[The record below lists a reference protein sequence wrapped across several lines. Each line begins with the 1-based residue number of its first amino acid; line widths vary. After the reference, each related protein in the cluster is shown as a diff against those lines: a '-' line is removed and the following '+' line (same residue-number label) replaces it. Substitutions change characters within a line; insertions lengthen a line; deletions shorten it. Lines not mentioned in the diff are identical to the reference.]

1 MASYKVI
8 IFTYVTDNLKLKT
21 MLESEI
27 YDWLKKENINTP
39 QYQLFGIADVVDVNF
54 YPVALKI
61 ESAKVVHKS
70 DFGGVVIDIKN
81 KEELQQAQKT
91 ILANIKTHGVELDST
106 DHLIATQ
113 MCKGIELF
121 FGVVTDPV
129 FEKVIVFGAGGIFV
143 ELFKDVCFID
153 SEADEEE
160 IKRAILQTK
169 ISALFTTGFRGTKY
183 DLKPI
188 IDLIKKL
195 QKIEASELDF
205 NPVILTQ
212 TSLTVVDARAK
223 FDKIP
228 VQTKKLRHSPEIF
241 NPQKIAIIG
250 ASQHAEKVGYAVAEN
265 ASHYKDVYL
274 VNPNLDTLFNKKVY
288 KTIAEL
294 PNVDTAVMAI
304 PAKAIKQTIL
314 DLVPKGIKN
323 IIIITAGFKEVGE
336 DESFL
341 AALAAEYNLNIIGP
355 NCLGMVAKNINLT
368 FGTSDVKPGPV
379 NLISQSGAILAE
391 LMDKAAEDNI
401 GFDNII
407 SVGNMADVDFADLIN
422 SYEGT
427 SPLNLYIEGVEHGKN
442 LLRAI
447 RKSKAPVNVFKA
459 GKSKAAQKAAFSH
472 TGNLSG
478 NYEMFLGLL
487 KSTGVKF
494 INNIN
499 GLLYPHQ
506 FKKILVITNAGGP
519 GTVMSDLISDK
530 MFELNAAQIE
540 QLNKVLPSN
549 WSKNNPIDI
558 IGEATHER
566 YLTTLKVADEFGAD
580 AIYIIITPQFMT
592 DVDQIAAIF
601 TENTFKTEVFPIFLG
616 GEMVESARKFL
627 HQNKIPFFEELNDA
641 ASFL

>member
-1 MASYKVI
+1 
-8 IFTYVTDNLKLKT
+8 

-39 QYQLFGIADVVDVNF
+39 QYQLFGIDQEADVDF

-70 DFGGVVIDIKN
+70 DVGGVVIDIKN
-81 KEELQQAQKT
+81 HEELQQAQKT
-91 ILANIKTHGVELDST
+91 ILSKIKAHGINLDST
-106 DHLIATQ
+106 DRLIATQ

-129 FEKVIVFGAGGIFV
+129 FEKVVVFGTGGIFV

-153 SEADEEE
+153 SEADEDE

-183 DLKPI
+183 DIAPV

-195 QKIEASELDF
+195 QKTEASELDF
-205 NPVILTQ
+205 NPVILTAN
-212 TSLTVVDARAK
+212 SLTVVDARAK

-228 VQTKKLRHSPEIF
+228 PQTKKLRRSPEIF
-241 NPQKIAIIG
+241 NPQKIAVIG

-265 ASHYKDVYL
+265 ASAYKDVYL
-274 VNPNLDTLFNKKVY
+274 VNPNLDTLFGKKVY

-294 PNVDTAVMAI
+294 PEVDTAVLAI

-314 DLVPKGIKN
+314 DLVTKGVKN

-336 DESFL
+336 DEKFL
-341 AALAAEYNLNIIGP
+341 ADLATEHNLNIIGP
-355 NCLGMVAKNINLT
+355 NCLGIVAKNINLT
-368 FGTSDVKPGPV
+368 FGTSDVKEGRV
-379 NLISQSGAILAE
+379 NLISQSGAILSE
-391 LMDKAAEDNI
+391 LMDKAAIENI

-407 SVGNMADVDFADLIN
+407 SVGNMADVDFADIIN
-422 SYEGT
+422 SFEGVN
-427 SPLNLYIEGVEHGKN
+427 PLNLYIEGIEHGKN

-447 RKSKAPVNVFKA
+447 RQSKVPVNIFKA

-478 NYEMFLGLL
+478 NYEMFMGLL
-487 KSTGVKF
+487 KRAGAHFLNDT
-494 INNIN
+494 N

-506 FKKILVITNAGGP
+506 FNKILVITNAGGP

-530 MFELNAAQIE
+530 MFELGTSHIE
-540 QLNKVLPSN
+540 ELNKVLPSN
-549 WSKNNPIDI
+549 WSKNNPVDI

-566 YLTTLKVADEFGAD
+566 YLSTLKVADNFGAD
-580 AIYIIITPQFMT
+580 AIYVIITPQLMT

-601 TENTFKTEVFPIFLG
+601 TDNKFKTEIFPIFLG
-616 GEMVESARKFL
+616 GEMVESARKIL
-627 HQNKIPFFEELNDA
+627 HQNKIAFFNELNDA

>member
-1 MASYKVI
+1 
-8 IFTYVTDNLKLKT
+8 

-27 YDWLKKENINTP
+27 YDWLKKEDINAP
-39 QYQLFGIADVVDVNF
+39 QYQRFNLNDDIDPKF

-70 DFGGVVIDIKN
+70 DFGGVVVGIKN
-81 KEELQQAQKT
+81 REELKEAQQT
-91 ILANIKTHGVELDST
+91 ILSNINAHGITLDEN
-106 DHLIATQ
+106 DHLIATE

-129 FEKVIVFGAGGIFV
+129 FEKVIVFGTGGIFV

-183 DLKPI
+183 DIQPVI
-188 IDLIKKL
+188 ALIKKL

-205 NPVILTQ
+205 NPVILTEN
-212 TSLTVVDARAK
+212 SLTVVDARAK

-228 VQTKKLRHSPEIF
+228 AQTKKLRHSPEIF
-241 NPQKIAIIG
+241 NPQKIAVIG
-250 ASQHAEKVGYAVAEN
+250 ASQNAVKVGYAVAEN
-265 ASHYKDVYL
+265 ASHKENVYL
-274 VNPNLDTLFNKKVY
+274 VNPKLETLFGKKVY
-288 KTIAEL
+288 NSIAEL
-294 PNVDTAVMAI
+294 PEVDTAVMAI
-304 PAKAIKQTIL
+304 PAQAIKQTIL

-323 IIIITAGFKEVGE
+323 IVIITAGFKEVGE
-336 DESFL
+336 DEGFL
-341 AALAAEYNLNIIGP
+341 AELAAEHGLNIIGP
-355 NCLGMVAKNINLT
+355 NCLGVVANGHNLT
-368 FGTSDVKPGPV
+368 FATKDVKQGRV
-379 NLISQSGAILAE
+379 NIISQSGAILSE
-391 LMDKAAEDNI
+391 LMDKAALENI

-422 SYEGT
+422 SFDGT
-427 SPLNLYIEGVEHGKN
+427 SPLNLYVEGVEHGKN

-447 RKSKAPVNVFKA
+447 RKSKVPINIFKA

-487 KSTGVKF
+487 KSAGAKF
-494 INNIN
+494 LNDTN
-499 GLLYPHQ
+499 GLLYPHN

-519 GTVMSDLISDK
+519 GTVMSDFINDK
-530 MFELNAAQIE
+530 MFELSATHIE

-566 YLTTLKVADEFGAD
+566 YLSTLKVADEFGAD
-580 AIYIIITPQFMT
+580 AIYVIITPQFMT
-592 DVDQIAAIF
+592 DVDEIAAIF
-601 TENTFKTEVFPIFLG
+601 TDNKFKTEVFPIFLG

-627 HQNKIPFFEELNDA
+627 HENKVPYFIELNDA
-641 ASFL
+641 ASFLPMP

>member
-1 MASYKVI
+1 
-8 IFTYVTDNLKLKT
+8 

-39 QYQLFGIADVVDVNF
+39 QYRLFGISDEVDVNF

-70 DFGGVVIDIKN
+70 DVGGVVIDIKN
-81 KEELQQAQKT
+81 REELLQAQKT
-91 ILANIKTHGVELDST
+91 ILANIKAHGIVLDNT

-129 FEKVIVFGAGGIFV
+129 FEKVIVFGTGGIFV

-160 IKRAILQTK
+160 IKQAILQTK
-169 ISALFTTGFRGTKY
+169 ISTLFTTGFRGIKY
-183 DLKPI
+183 NMSLV

-205 NPVILTQ
+205 NPVILTAE
-212 TSLTVVDARAK
+212 SLTVVDARAK
-223 FDKIP
+223 FDSIP
-228 VQTKKLRHSPEIF
+228 AQTKKLRQSPEIF

-250 ASQHAEKVGYAVAEN
+250 ASQHTEKVGYAVAEN
-265 ASHYKDVYL
+265 ASASKDVYL
-274 VNPNLDTLFNKKVY
+274 VNPNLDTLFGKKVY
-288 KTIAEL
+288 KNVAEL
-294 PNVDTAVMAI
+294 PEVDTAVLAI
-304 PAKAIKQTIL
+304 PAKAIKQTIT
-314 DLVPKGIKN
+314 DLIPKGIKN

-336 DESFL
+336 DEKFL
-341 AALAAEYNLNIIGP
+341 ATLAAEHGLNIIGP

-368 FGTSDVKPGPV
+368 FGTSDVNPGQV

-391 LMDKAAEDNI
+391 LMDKAAEENI

-422 SYEGT
+422 SYDGEN
-427 SPLNLYIEGVEHGKN
+427 PLNLYIEGIEHGKN

-447 RKSKAPVNVFKA
+447 RKSKVPVNVFKA

-494 INNIN
+494 LNDIN

-519 GTVMSDLISDK
+519 GTVMSDMISEK
-530 MFELNAAQIE
+530 MFELTKDQIE

-549 WSKNNPIDI
+549 WSKNNPVDI

-566 YLTTLKVADEFGAD
+566 YLSTLKVADDFGAD
-580 AIYIIITPQFMT
+580 AIYVIITPQFMT

-601 TENTFKTEVFPIFLG
+601 TDNKFKTEVFPIFLG
-616 GEMVESARKFL
+616 GEMVETARKFL
-627 HQNKIPFFEELNDA
+627 HQHKVPFFKELGDA

>member
-1 MASYKVI
+1 
-8 IFTYVTDNLKLKT
+8 

-39 QYQLFGIADVVDVNF
+39 QYKLFSLNEQADVNF

-70 DFGGVVIDIKN
+70 DVGGVVIDIKN
-81 KEELQQAQKT
+81 AGELKAAQKT
-91 ILANIKTHGVELDST
+91 ILANIKTHGIALD
-106 DHLIATQ
+106 DNDRLIATE

-121 FGVVTDPV
+121 FGVVTDKV
-129 FEKVIVFGAGGIFV
+129 FEKVIVFGTGGIFV

-160 IKRAILQTK
+160 IKAAILQTK

-183 DLKPI
+183 DLTPV

-205 NPVILTQ
+205 NPVILTDK
-212 TSLTVVDARAK
+212 SLTVVDARAK

-228 VQTKKLRHSPEIF
+228 AQTKKLRHSPEIF

-265 ASHYKDVYL
+265 ASAYADVYL
-274 VNPNLDTLFNKKVY
+274 INPNLETLFNKKVY
-288 KTIAEL
+288 NNIAAL
-294 PNVDTAVMAI
+294 PDIDTAVIAI

-314 DLVPKGIKN
+314 DLIPKRVKN
-323 IIIITAGFKEVGE
+323 IIIITAGFKEIGE
-336 DESFL
+336 DEGFL
-341 AALAAEYNLNIIGP
+341 ATLATEHNLNIIGP
-355 NCLGMVAKNINLT
+355 NCLGTVTKNINLT
-368 FGTSDVKPGPV
+368 FGTNDVNPGQV

-391 LMDKAAEDNI
+391 LMDKAAVENI
-401 GFDNII
+401 GFENIV
-407 SVGNMADVDFADLIN
+407 STGNMADVDFADLIN
-422 SYEGT
+422 SYEGNN
-427 SPLNLYIEGVEHGKN
+427 PLNLYIEGIEHGKN

-447 RKSKAPVNVFKA
+447 RKSKVPINVFKA

-487 KSTGVKF
+487 KSTGVHF
-494 INNIN
+494 INDTN

-506 FKKILVITNAGGP
+506 FKKILVITNAGGA
-519 GTVMSDLISDK
+519 GTVMSDLLNDKLAEISK
-530 MFELNAAQIE
+530 EQIE
-540 QLNKVLPSN
+540 QLNKILPSN

-566 YLTTLKVADEFGAD
+566 YLTALQVADTFEAD
-580 AIYIIITPQFMT
+580 AIYVIITPQFMT
-592 DVDQIAAIF
+592 DVDQIAQIF
-601 TENTFKTEVFPIFLG
+601 IDNTFKTKVFPIFLG
-616 GEMVESARKFL
+616 GEMVENARQILRK
-627 HQNKIPFFEELNDA
+627 NKVHFFEELNDA

>member
-1 MASYKVI
+1 
-8 IFTYVTDNLKLKT
+8 

-27 YDWLKKENINTP
+27 YDWLKKENISTP
-39 QYQLFGIADVVDVNF
+39 EYRLFKLNDDVDVNF

-61 ESAKVVHKS
+61 QSPKVVHKS
-70 DFGGVVIDIKN
+70 DVGGVVIDIKN
-81 KEELQQAQKT
+81 QQELKDAQKT
-91 ILANIKTHGVELDST
+91 IVANIKLHGITT
-106 DHLIATQ
+106 DDTDKLIATQ

-121 FGVVTDPV
+121 FGVVTDKV

-160 IKRAILQTK
+160 IKASILQTK

-183 DLKPI
+183 DIAPVI
-188 IDLIKKL
+188 ELIKKL

-212 TSLTVVDARAK
+212 NSLTVVDARAK

-228 VQTKKLRHSPEIF
+228 AHAKKLRHSPEIF

-250 ASQHAEKVGYAVAEN
+250 ASQNAQKVGYAVAEN
-265 ASHYKDVYL
+265 ASANQDVYL

-288 KTIAEL
+288 KTISEL
-294 PNVDTAVMAI
+294 PEADTAVMAI
-304 PAKAIKQTIL
+304 PAKAIKQAVL
-314 DLVPKGIKN
+314 ELVPKGVKN
-323 IIIITAGFKEVGE
+323 IIIITAGFKEVGQ

-341 AALAAEYNLNIIGP
+341 AELATEHNLNIIGP
-355 NCLGMVAKNINLT
+355 NCLGQVVKNINLT
-368 FGTSDVKPGPV
+368 FATPDVKTGRV
-379 NLISQSGAILAE
+379 NLISQSGAVLAE
-391 LMDKAAEDNI
+391 LMDKAAEENTGFENI
-401 GFDNII
+401 V
-407 SVGNMADVDFADLIN
+407 STGNMADVDFADLIN
-422 SYEGT
+422 SYQGNN
-427 SPLNLYIEGVEHGKN
+427 PLNLYIEGIEHGKN

-447 RKSKAPVNVFKA
+447 RNSYVQVNVFKA

-478 NYEMFLGLL
+478 NYEMFVGLL
-487 KSTGVKF
+487 KSAGAHFLNDT
-494 INNIN
+494 N

-519 GTVMSDLISDK
+519 GTIMSDLINDK
-530 MFELNAAQIE
+530 MFDLSTEQIE

-549 WSKNNPIDI
+549 WSKNNPVDI

-566 YLTTLKVADEFGAD
+566 YLAALKAADVFGAD
-580 AIYIIITPQFMT
+580 AIYVIITPQFMT
-592 DVDQIAAIF
+592 DVDQIANIF
-601 TENTFKTEVFPIFLG
+601 IENTFKSQVFPIFLG
-616 GEMVESARKFL
+616 GEMVESARKL
-627 HQNKIPFFEELNDA
+627 LLQNKVAFFRELNDA

>member
-1 MASYKVI
+1 
-8 IFTYVTDNLKLKT
+8 

-27 YDWLKKENINTP
+27 YDWLKNADISTP
-39 QYQLFGIADVVDVNF
+39 QYKLFNLSEEVAVDF

-61 ESAKVVHKS
+61 ESPKVVHKS
-70 DFGGVVIDIKN
+70 DVGGVVIDIKN
-81 KEELQQAQKT
+81 LDELKAAKQT
-91 ILANIKTHGVELDST
+91 ILSNIKTHGITLD
-106 DHLIATQ
+106 DNDRLIATQ

-129 FEKVIVFGAGGIFV
+129 FEKVIVFGTGGIFV

-183 DLKPI
+183 DIAPI
-188 IDLIKKL
+188 ISLIKKL

-205 NPVILTQ
+205 NPVILTES
-212 TSLTVVDARAK
+212 SLTVVDARAK
-223 FDKIP
+223 FDKIAP
-228 VQTKKLRHSPEIF
+228 QTKQLKYSPEIF
-241 NPQKIAIIG
+241 NPKRIAIIG
-250 ASQHAEKVGYAVAEN
+250 ASQHAEKVGYALAEN
-265 ASHYKDVYL
+265 ASPNPETYF
-274 VNPNLDTLFNKKVY
+274 VNPNMDTLFGKKVC

-294 PNVDTAVMAI
+294 PDIDTAVICI
-304 PAKAIKQTIL
+304 PAQAIRQTIL
-314 DLVPKGIKN
+314 DLIPKKVKN
-323 IIIITAGFKEVGE
+323 VIIITAGFKEVGE

-341 AALAAEYNLNIIGP
+341 AALATEHGLNIIGP
-355 NCLGMVAKNINLT
+355 NCLGIVANGINLT
-368 FGTSDVKPGPV
+368 FGTSDVKQGKV

-391 LMDKAAEDNI
+391 LMDKAPIENI
-401 GFDNII
+401 GFENIV
-407 SVGNMADVDFADLIN
+407 SVGNMADVDVADLIN
-422 SYEGT
+422 SYDGAN
-427 SPLNLYIEGVEHGKN
+427 PLNIYIEGVEHGKN

-447 RKSKAPVNVFKA
+447 RKSKVPINVFKA

-487 KSTGVKF
+487 KSVGVKF
-494 INNIN
+494 LNDTN

-506 FKKILVITNAGGP
+506 FQKILVVTNAGGA

-530 MFELNAAQIE
+530 MYEITAAQID

-566 YLTTLKVADEFGAD
+566 YLATLKVADGFGAD
-580 AIYIIITPQFMT
+580 AIYVIITPQFMT
-592 DVDQIAAIF
+592 DVDQIGAIF
-601 TENTFKTEVFPIFLG
+601 TGNTFKTPVFPIFLG
-616 GEMVESARKFL
+616 GEMVEKVRQQLRES
-627 HQNKIPFFEELNDA
+627 KIEFFEELTDA
-641 ASFL
+641 TCFL